1 MKLKVLGSSSKGN
14 CYLLESENET
24 LIIECGISF
33 KEIKVALDF
42 NLRNVVG
49 CLVTHEHGDHSKS
62 LRDLLKAGINIYT
75 SFGTARGIV
84 KECEVIETY
93 NRFNYI
99 KAFEQFKVGG
109 FTVMP
114 FDVHHD
120 VEEPLGF
127 LINHKDIGTIIFAT
141 DTSYLEYRFK
151 ELTNI
156 LIECNYSEKILLE
169 NMANGSVD
177 SSTGVR
183 IASTHM
189 SFENCKE
196 MIKANDNPKL
206 KNIVLLHLSD
216 GNSNAKEFKEQIY
229 KLTNK
234 AVYVADKGL
243 EIELNKEAPN
253 DKL

>member
-1 MKLKVLGSSSKGN
+1 MKLRVLGSSSRGN
-14 CYLLESENET
+14 CYLLQSEYET

-33 KEIKVALDF
+33 KEIKIALDF

-49 CLVTHEHGDHSKS
+49 CLVTHCHGDHSKAVK
-62 LRDLLKAGINIYT
+62 DLSKSGINVY
-75 SFGTARGIV
+75 SSNGTFEALKTTGIRL
-84 KECEVIETY
+84 VI
-93 NRFNYI
+93 I
-99 KAFEQFKVGG
+99 KAFKQFKVGG
-109 FTVMP
+109 FTIMP
-114 FDVHHD
+114 FDIHHD

-127 LINHKDIGTIIFAT
+127 LINHKDMGTLLFAT

-156 LIECNYSEKILLE
+156 LVECNYSEKILLE
-169 NMANGSVD
+169 NMDNGSID
-177 SSTGVR
+177 NSTGVR

-196 MIKANDNPKL
+196 MIKANDNPNL

-216 GNSNAKEFKEQIY
+216 GNSNAKEFKEQIHE
-229 KLTNK
+229 LTNK

-243 EIELNKEAPN
+243 EIELNN
-253 DKL
+253 

>member
-1 MKLKVLGSSSKGN
+1 MKLRVLGSNSKGN

-33 KEIKVALDF
+33 KDIKIALDF

-49 CLVTHEHGDHSKS
+49 CLVTHEHGDHSKA
-62 LRDLLKAGINIYT
+62 LRDLLKAGINVYT

-84 KECEVIETY
+84 KECEVIETHH
-93 NRFNYI
+93 RLNYI

-127 LINHKDIGTIIFAT
+127 LINHKDMGTILFAT
-141 DTSYLEYRFK
+141 DTCYLEYRFK

-156 LIECNYSEKILLE
+156 LIECNYSTEILLK
-169 NMANGSVD
+169 NMANSSID
-177 SSTGVR
+177 NSTGLR

-189 SFENCKE
+189 SLSNCTDI
-196 MIKANDNPKL
+196 IKANDNPKL

-216 GNSNAKEFKEQIY
+216 ANSDIKTFRQTI
-229 KLTNK
+229 K
-234 AVYVADKGL
+234 AVTSKRVEIADKGL
-243 EIELNKEAPN
+243 EIELNN
-253 DKL
+253 

>member
-1 MKLKVLGSSSKGN
+1 MKLRVLGSNSKGN
-14 CYLLESENET
+14 CYLLQNENET

-33 KEIKVALDF
+33 KEIKIALDF

-49 CLVTHEHGDHSKS
+49 CLVTHCHGDHSKAVK
-62 LRDLLKAGINIYT
+62 DLSKSGINVY
-75 SFGTARGIV
+75 SSNGTFEALKITGIRL
-84 KECEVIETY
+84 VIIE
-93 NRFNYI
+93 
-99 KAFEQFKVGG
+99 AFKQFKVGG

-127 LINHKDIGTIIFAT
+127 LINHKDMGTLLFAT

-156 LIECNYSEKILLE
+156 LIECNYSEKILLK
-169 NMANGSVD
+169 NMNNDSID
-177 SSTGVR
+177 SSTGLR

-189 SFENCKE
+189 SFENCTE

-216 GNSNAKEFKEQIY
+216 GNSNAKEFKGQMYE
-229 KLTNK
+229 LTNK
-234 AVYVADKGL
+234 TVYIADKGL
-243 EIELNKEAPN
+243 EIELSN
-253 DKL
+253 

>member
-33 KEIKVALDF
+33 KDIKIALDF

-49 CLVTHEHGDHSKS
+49 CLVTHCHGDHSKAVK
-62 LRDLLKAGINIYT
+62 DLSKSGINVY
-75 SFGTARGIV
+75 SSSGTFEALKITGIRL
-84 KECEVIETY
+84 VIIE
-93 NRFNYI
+93 
-99 KAFEQFKVGG
+99 AFEQFKVGG

-120 VEEPLGF
+120 VVEPLGF

-183 IASTHM
+183 VASTHM

-196 MIKANDNPKL
+196 MIKANNNPKL